1 MELAT
6 IDTKRPAAPADRL
19 RGLAAHYA
27 ARAMRLRAK
36 VDAAGIQRR
45 HARFARKLG
54 LGRVYLVLSF
64 DCDTDEDAAIAWQV
78 HERLANLGVKPVYAV
93 PGELL
98 RRGSDVYTRIA
109 ADGSEFLNHGGVE
122 HTYFDEE
129 LGRHASN
136 FFYDEQT
143 PDRVRQDIDEGHA
156 IVSDVIGR
164 EPRGWRTPHFG
175 TFQST
180 PQLRMLHDKLR
191 ELGYGFST
199 STMPRFGLRHGP
211 AFRRF
216 GLPEL
221 PVTGVPSA
229 PYDILDTW
237 GFFQAPDRH
246 VTPRDYLNEAQ
257 ALAALAVEAGAG
269 VINVYGDPVH
279 VHGRDEFFDAV
290 AAWAQVAEP
299 VGYDDL
305 LERMR

>member
-1 MELAT
+1 MEAAT
-6 IDTKRPAAPADRL
+6 IDTEAPGDRL
-19 RGLAAHYA
+19 RGLATHYA

-45 HARFARKLG
+45 QARFARKLG
-54 LGRVYLVLSF
+54 LDRVYLVLSF
-64 DCDTDEDAAIAWQV
+64 DYDTDEDAAVAWDV
-78 HERLANLGVKPVYAV
+78 HDRLAGLGVKPVYAV

-109 ADGSEFLNHGGVE
+109 ADGSEFINHGGVE

-129 LGRHASN
+129 LGRQASN
-136 FFYDEQT
+136 FFYDQLP

-156 IVSDVIGR
+156 IVSEVIGR
-164 EPRGWRTPHFG
+164 EPIGWRTPHFG

-180 PQLRMLHDKLR
+180 AHLRMLHGKLG
-191 ELGYGFST
+191 ELGYRFST

-211 AFRRF
+211 AFDRF

-229 PYDILDTW
+229 PYEILDTW
-237 GFFQAPDRH
+237 NFFQAPDRH
-246 VTPRDYLNEAQ
+246 QTPDDYVREARE
-257 ALAALAVEAGAG
+257 LADLTGQAGAG

-290 AAWAQVAEP
+290 AAWAEVAEP
-299 VGYDDL
+299 VGYGEL
-305 LERMR
+305 LEKMR